1 MTQENTLLKSSR
13 TGDNGYWTY
22 DRFVEG
28 SAIGSTL
35 KELDSS
41 AIDRWNVIYD
51 SGRFFDHMPRGL
63 AQVIIMSAYTEVVQ
77 PRPPGN
83 LHLGQH
89 VEVYGIP
96 KVGDQMSCK
105 VFCIGKQKKKE
116 KCLVTFQ
123 VDVGLV
129 SSSVTLFKGQLTVLW
144 AR

>member
-1 MTQENTLLKSSR
+1 MTQGNTRLKSSG
-13 TGDNGYWTY
+13 TGDKGHWTY
-22 DRFVEG
+22 DRFIEG

-35 KELDSS
+35 KQLDSNT
-41 AIDRWNVIYD
+41 IDRWNVIYD
-51 SGRFFDHMPRGL
+51 SGRFLDHMPRGL

-83 LHLGQH
+83 LHLGQN

-105 VFCIGKQKKKE
+105 VFCIGKQKKKG

-129 SSSVTLFKGQLTVLW
+129 STSVTLFKGQLTVLW

>member
-1 MTQENTLLKSSR
+1 MTRGNTRLESSD
-13 TGDNGYWTY
+13 TGDKGHWTY

-28 SAIGSTL
+28 TAIGSIL
-35 KELDSS
+35 KELDSNT
-41 AIDRWNVIYD
+41 IDRWNVIYD
-51 SGRFFDHMPRGL
+51 TGRFFDHMPRGL

-89 VEVYGIP
+89 VEVYSTP

-105 VFCIGKQKKKE
+105 VSCIGKQQKKE

-129 SSSVTLFKGQLTVLW
+129 STSSMLFKGELAILW

>member
-1 MTQENTLLKSSR
+1 MTQENTILKSSD
-13 TGDNGYWTY
+13 TGDKDHWTY

-28 SAIGSTL
+28 FAIGSTL
-35 KELDSS
+35 KELDSNI
-41 AIDRWNVIYD
+41 IDRWNVIYD
-51 SGRFFDHMPRGL
+51 SGRSCDHMPRGL

-116 KCLVTFQ
+116 KGLVTFQ

-129 SSSVTLFKGQLTVLW
+129 STSVTLFKGRLTVLW